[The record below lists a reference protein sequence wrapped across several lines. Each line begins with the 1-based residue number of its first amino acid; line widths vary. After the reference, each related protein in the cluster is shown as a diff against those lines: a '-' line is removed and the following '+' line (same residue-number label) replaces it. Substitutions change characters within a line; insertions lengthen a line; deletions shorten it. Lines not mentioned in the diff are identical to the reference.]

1 MTAATVHA
9 FDFDGTLTCNDTFL
23 EFIIYDK
30 GMARF
35 LWGFLVNSPWIVLM
49 LLRLYPNWKAKE
61 RVFSHFYKGTPLADF
76 DRRCRKFGASKKSR
90 IMRPAGL
97 KCVAQALEA
106 GQRVLVVSASIEN
119 WVRAF
124 FTPHPGLTIL
134 GTQVEVAGGRLTGR
148 FLTKNCYGQEKVR
161 RVMQMLPQ
169 RDNYILVAYGD
180 SRGDKELLDYAD
192 VRHYKPFREGK

>member
-9 FDFDGTLTCNDTFL
+9 FDFDGTLTCKDTFL

-30 GMARF
+30 GMASF

-61 RVFSHFYKGTPLADF
+61 RVFAHFYKGTPLADF

-90 IMRPAGL
+90 IMRSAGL

-106 GQRVLVVSASIEN
+106 
-119 WVRAF
+119 VRAF

-161 RVMQMLPQ
+161 RVMQVLPQ

>member
-1 MTAATVHA
+1 
-9 FDFDGTLTCNDTFL
+9 
-23 EFIIYDK
+23 
-30 GMARF
+30 
-35 LWGFLVNSPWIVLM
+35 
-49 LLRLYPNWKAKE
+49 
-61 RVFSHFYKGTPLADF
+61 
-76 DRRCRKFGASKKSR
+76 
-90 IMRPAGL
+90 MRPAGL

-161 RVMQMLPQ
+161 RVMQVLPQ

>member
-9 FDFDGTLTCNDTFL
+9 FDFDGTLTCKDTFL

-35 LWGFLVNSPWIVLM
+35 LWGFMVNSPWIVLM

-124 FTPHPGLTIL
+124 FMPQP
-134 GTQVEVAGGRLTGR
+134 ATGR

-161 RVMQMLPQ
+161 RVMQLLPQ